1 MLTFARISLGNEPV
15 GGTGLCALCAGRRT
29 FARDVEDAVADVN
42 CAGGL
47 ADGLCEGILFDGY
60 EPFAHPNLVEL
71 IQQARTIGV
80 ERIALHTDGG
90 ALSRVDNARGSM
102 DMGVRIF
109 EISIFGATQEVHD
122 RIAGIPGLFEAM
134 SAGITQAHTIAQ
146 EAGYSITL
154 IASLDVCKHNAA
166 YFLDIVSFCLEKGFD
181 AIRLRSGSENLT
193 VELIEHAHALAT
205 TRGIVLF
212 GEGITHLNNEQL
224 YEVRAIEE
232 LQS

>member
-42 CAGGL
+42 RAGGL

-122 RIAGIPGLFEAM
+122 RLAGLPGLFDAM
-134 SAGITQAHTIAQ
+134 SAGITQVRTIAH
-146 EAGYSITL
+146 EAGYSIAL
-154 IASLDVCKHNAA
+154 IASLDVCKHNTA
-166 YFLDIVSFCLEKGFD
+166 YFLDMVSFCLEKGFD

-193 VELIEHAHALAT
+193 VELIEQAHALAT
-205 TRGIVLF
+205 TQGVVLF
-212 GEGITHLNNEQL
+212 GESVTQLNHAQL
-224 YEVRAIEE
+224 YSVRSLEE
-232 LQS
+232 LSS